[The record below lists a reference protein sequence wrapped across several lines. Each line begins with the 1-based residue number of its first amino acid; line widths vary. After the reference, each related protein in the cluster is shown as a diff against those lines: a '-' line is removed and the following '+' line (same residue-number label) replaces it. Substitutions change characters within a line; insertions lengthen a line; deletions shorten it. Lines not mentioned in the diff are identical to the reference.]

1 MQTPQLLRVLG
12 VGLRQPHWE
21 PDCSVACG
29 CFTKDRFLEGRALAL
44 TLPGPLSMRVARSA
58 PPRSSWLGLEVFVE
72 HPALHHRSVSCF
84 S

>member
-21 PDCSVACG
+21 PDCSVARG
-29 CFTKDRFLEGRALAL
+29 YFTKDWFLEGRALAL

-58 PPRSSWLGLEVFVE
+58 PPCSSWLGLEVFVE
-72 HPALHHRSVSCF
+72 HLALHHRSVSCF